1 MKRLLPVFVGILLAA
16 APAFAQDK
24 PADKTATKPA
34 AKSAGAGKS
43 ESKTM
48 TANGTVSS
56 VAADSLTVKA
66 TSGEMTFA
74 VDNKTNVVAKGAS
87 HKSSAAKGDNKM
99 TPITD
104 FVKVGDSVS
113 VKYHDMGATKHA
125 ASVTVHNNMAGA
137 SKTPKK

>member
-1 MKRLLPVFVGILLAA
+1 MKRLLPLFVGMLLAA
-16 APAFAQDK
+16 APAFAQAK
-24 PADKTATKPA
+24 PADKQATKPA
-34 AKSAGAGKS
+34 KSASAS
-43 ESKTM
+43 TKTM

-66 TSGEMTFA
+66 SSGDMTFA
-74 VDNKTNVVAKGAS
+74 VDDKTHVVAKGAS
-87 HKSSAAKGDNKM
+87 HQTAAAKGEGKT

-125 ASVTVHNNMAGA
+125 ASVTVKSSTGA
-137 SKTPKK
+137 AAPKK